1 MNHSYM
7 IRIQMKCRRVRA
19 RVFIDALP
27 HVRLHSS
34 FQQSTMGKLRA
45 VTSSCCFGMHCSR
58 KPDRLTLLSLTLSS
72 SHSISTIQT
81 CTLLCLIQR
90 WQSMPKSNCITSL
103 MHFQP
108 RPLFCFLPPPALS
121 LSSPPGWKSQEDIEE
136 LHNSYLGQWCMVTL
150 VVMWC
155 YLMWKLTART
165 EKKEKCKEKR
175 KYIRGVDAERK
186 TQNKQSCLL
195 LG

>member
-1 MNHSYM
+1 MSD
-7 IRIQMKCRRVRA
+7 
-19 RVFIDALP
+19 FIHLSSKAPWVNWEL
-27 HVRLHSS
+27 LHH
-34 FQQSTMGKLRA
+34 LA
-45 VTSSCCFGMHCSR
+45 VLVCIVAESR
-58 KPDRLTLLSLTLSS
+58 TVSLFSLSLCLHLTRFLLYKHALCSVWFRDDKACQSQTVSHHWCISNPGLSS
-72 SHSISTIQT
+72 VFS
-81 CTLLCLIQR
+81 LLQ
-90 WQSMPKSNCITSL
+90 
-103 MHFQP
+103 
-108 RPLFCFLPPPALS
+108 LS
-121 LSSPPGWKSQEDIEE
+121 LYRLLRDESHRRTFEE